1 MSSDEIKRFIENL
14 QQLPTLPPIAIKLLD
29 IIEDRKSSLR
39 DMARLIESDQAL
51 ASKVLRIANSAQF
64 GHSREVSTVERATL
78 VLGLDL
84 VRSVA
89 LSVIVFD
96 LFRTADGRE
105 FNLVEFWR
113 HSAAC
118 AAASELFARQFGFP
132 HPQEAFVAGLLHDL
146 GKLVFVQW
154 NREEYEKAI
163 VETNGSHTRL
173 LEVEEA
179 RFGIGHAQAG
189 KMLMEY
195 WRFPPVLVSAAWL
208 HHQPLAQFGAHPRD
222 QLAFIVQC
230 ANNLCRI
237 QRFGASGNPAGE
249 FDLEQLEQVSELSA
263 EALNRVSSE
272 VLRRVEEISKYFD
285 WEGSTPQLY
294 LSAVSRAN
302 EELARLNLELTHKS
316 RQLMLQQLV
325 MATTCRL
332 QEALP
337 VPMSVGK
344 ALEKVVELLSEAVP
358 HRLLMGF
365 LLHKRESVVECRLK
379 VGAQGPIESMVL
391 PLEPGLT
398 DQLGQLKSGEQLSRV
413 EQAMLRLGD
422 GLALGAE
429 VTEALRSARLI
440 LLPLESGGVTLG
452 QILLEPETPSGRHLG
467 EPLPGPLSPESL
479 DLLRGYARAA
489 ALALERILLFETLEE
504 QAEDLARMARKA
516 QTAQAQLYQS
526 DRLAS
531 VGRLAAGAAHE
542 INNPL
547 AAISAQ
553 AQLLLRRVKEEK
565 DRRSLQVILDQ
576 STRISKIISDL
587 MGFARPAEPKIEPTL
602 VKGVIERALGVVE
615 GRIKVAGVEVRKEFQ
630 ADLPLIAADAKQ
642 LEQVFLNLTMNAL
655 QAMKSG
661 GTLTIRLGLE
671 EPPGRLH
678 IEFSDTGVGIE
689 PKDLPSIFDP
699 FYTTKKEGEGMGL
712 GLAICH
718 SIIES
723 HRGQITASSEPGR
736 GTTFTILLPLGGASE
751 ARRLQSDLSRQLRS
765 IPEER
770 RASAGSILVVDD
782 EEALRTVL
790 AESLSSE
797 GFSVDLASD
806 GTEGLDCLSRT
817 TYDVMLLDLRM
828 PRLEGMELLSTVRR
842 TAPRMPVIVI
852 SGLAHE
858 HEFKAAREAGAF
870 ACLKKPFDVDEV
882 LRTVRRA
889 MKSGR
894 ELLKNTQNRIA

>member
-1 MSSDEIKRFIENL
+1 
-14 QQLPTLPPIAIKLLD
+14 
-29 IIEDRKSSLR
+29 
-39 DMARLIESDQAL
+39 
-51 ASKVLRIANSAQF
+51 
-64 GHSREVSTVERATL
+64 
-78 VLGLDL
+78 
-84 VRSVA
+84 
-89 LSVIVFD
+89 
-96 LFRTADGRE
+96 
-105 FNLVEFWR
+105 
-113 HSAAC
+113 
-118 AAASELFARQFGFP
+118 
-132 HPQEAFVAGLLHDL
+132 
-146 GKLVFVQW
+146 
-154 NREEYEKAI
+154 
-163 VETNGSHTRL
+163 
-173 LEVEEA
+173 
-179 RFGIGHAQAG
+179 
-189 KMLMEY
+189 
-195 WRFPPVLVSAAWL
+195 
-208 HHQPLAQFGAHPRD
+208 
-222 QLAFIVQC
+222 
-230 ANNLCRI
+230 
-237 QRFGASGNPAGE
+237 
-249 FDLEQLEQVSELSA
+249 
-263 EALNRVSSE
+263 
-272 VLRRVEEISKYFD
+272 
-285 WEGSTPQLY
+285 
-294 LSAVSRAN
+294 
-302 EELARLNLELTHKS
+302 
-316 RQLMLQQLV
+316 V

-344 ALEKVVELLSEAVP
+344 ALEKIVELLSEAVP

-365 LLHKRESVVECRLK
+365 LLHKRESVIECRLK
-379 VGAQGPIESMVL
+379 VGTQGPIESAVL
-391 PLEPGLT
+391 PLEPELSEK
-398 DQLGQLKSGEQLSRV
+398 LEQLKSGEQLSLV

-429 VTEALRSARLI
+429 VTEALRSARLVI
-440 LLPLESGGVTLG
+440 LPLESGGVPLG
-452 QILLEPETPSGRHLG
+452 QILLEPQPPSGRHLG
-467 EPLPGPLSPESL
+467 EPLPGPLSPETL

-489 ALALERILLFETLEE
+489 ALALERILLFETLEQ
-504 QAEDLARMARKA
+504 QAEELARMARKA
-516 QTAQAQLYQS
+516 QSAQAQLYQS

-565 DRRSLQVILDQ
+565 DRQSLQVILEQ

-602 VKGVIERALGVVE
+602 VKGVIERALGVLE
-615 GRIKVAGVEVRKEFQ
+615 GRIKVAGVQVRKEFQ
-630 ADLPLIAADAKQ
+630 ADLPLISADAKQ
-642 LEQVFLNLTMNAL
+642 LEQVCLNLTMNAL

-671 EPPGRLH
+671 EPAGRLR

-765 IPEER
+765 VSEER

-782 EEALRTVL
+782 EETLRTVL
-790 AESLSSE
+790 AESLSLE

-806 GTEGLDCLSRT
+806 GTEGLDCLSRAA
-817 TYDVMLLDLRM
+817 YDVMLLDLRM

-858 HEFKAAREAGAF
+858 RDFK
-870 ACLKKPFDVDEV
+870 
-882 LRTVRRA
+882 
-889 MKSGR
+889 
-894 ELLKNTQNRIA
+894 